1 MLVDF
6 MVIGAAK
13 CGTTSLAYEL
23 SQHPKINFSKIK
35 EPHFFSQVKDWRK
48 NIQEYHNLFDEEE
61 GKIYGEASPYYTLHP
76 EFIDTSK
83 RIFEYNPKI
92 KLIYIIRNP
101 IERIYSNYKF
111 QHAFNLLKYP
121 LKDMEKE
128 ILENPIYINR
138 SKYFMQIEQY
148 LKYFPKEQL
157 LICHLEEYIE
167 NNTKVL
173 NNIHTFLGIDNLI
186 SEKNSKNVV
195 HLNDTSKIANLT
207 KFGNYVARLPFIYDL
222 PRPLKHLFR
231 PFFTVKMNHFIEMS
245 PLFQEKL
252 WAILHEDISKM
263 SHFSEKNLVETWG
276 KKKR

>member
-35 EPHFFSQVKDWRK
+35 EPHFFSRIIDWKK
-48 NIQEYHNLFDEEE
+48 NIQEYHTLFDEEE

-83 RIFEYNPKI
+83 RIFEYNPEI

-138 SKYFMQIEQY
+138 SKYYMQIEQY

-167 NNTKVL
+167 NRPKVL
-173 NNIHTFLGIDNLI
+173 NSIYSFLGIENFI
-186 SEKNSKNVV
+186 NERHSRNTI
-195 HLNDTSKIANLT
+195 HLNDTSKISNLT
-207 KFGNYVARLPFIYDL
+207 KSGNYIARLPIIYEL
-222 PRPLKHLFR
+222 PRPLKHIFR
-231 PFFTVKMNHFIEMS
+231 PFFTVKMNRFLEMS
-245 PLFQEKL
+245 PLLQQKL
-252 WAILHEDISKM
+252 WTILSEDINKM
-263 SHFSEKNLVETWG
+263 SHFTDSDLVEIWG